1 VHHNFRKRRFHVPKV
16 TCPDYP
22 TYLYIFARVV
32 LSSAELSFFPLY
44 TIPSSDAAENFSAP
58 SNRRGVWAHAERVVD
73 CQVGHCIQ
81 VIGCRASPS
90 LPPSCIMQE
99 GCPHL
104 MQGGHGG
111 ILAANGIPP
120 ETAECTSPRQR
131 GHWIRAI
138 GACARPTSQRA
149 SSCQAGRCIQA
160 IGCRAMGPRRPL
172 APARGWPRSGNE
184 RGRVFCTRVNCA
196 GRANHGTPAQGSP
209 EAQARV
215 PLVGGAAGSEQSERV
230 LVRHARG
237 RLRPPKPLGVAQG
250 NQAGA
255 WLEPEAW
262 VPLSQWVEWI
272 FFALML
278 EWPTAACRRMSPQ
291 RYGAPNVTIMSAKL
305 TTALPTLPCHAC
317 RPHLITRRHRL
328 QANSAA
334 PRYSPTAVHCRRNSA
349 HCQGRLST
357 AS

>member
-1 VHHNFRKRRFHVPKV
+1 MCRKSHVRI
-16 TCPDYP
+16 TQLIC
-22 TYLYIFARVV
+22 TYLRGLYLVQP
-32 LSSAELSFFPLY
+32 SSLSFLF
-44 TIPSSDAAENFSAP
+44 TPSHRQMRPRTS
-58 SNRRGVWAHAERVVD
+58 RLR
-73 CQVGHCIQ
+73 
-81 VIGCRASPS
+81 VIGGVSGHMLSAWSTVKSVTASKSLDVAPRPRYRPLASCRRVAPT
-90 LPPSCIMQE
+90 SCR
-99 GCPHL
+99 
-104 MQGGHGG
+104 GGHGG